1 MQTSISPTDSTP
13 VSRVST
19 LELFFDL
26 VFVFTIT
33 QVSHLI
39 LEAHSIGEVLKAFL
53 VLTLTWWM
61 YGGYAWLTNN
71 VGTTR
76 PLNRLLVL
84 TAMASFLVMALAIP
98 HAFEQD
104 GLAFGLAFLLVNI
117 IHALLFSR
125 APDPSSAQAIWRIA
139 PLNIGTALLVVIASL
154 VPQEW
159 NWLLWAT
166 AVGLLI
172 AVPWISP
179 PGGFA
184 IQPAHFAER
193 HGLVLIIALG
203 ESIISIGVGAEGEAV
218 TPLLITAVV
227 LMLSLIAALW
237 WSYFDQDEQRAEH
250 ALSHAQGN
258 ERGRMALFGFG
269 YAFLVM
275 IGGIV
280 LLAAGIHHIIDHLHE
295 PPTLTASALLAS
307 GIAVYFMG
315 DVFFRRSVR
324 IPFSRL
330 RFLMAFVSLATIPI
344 GLWAGSLVQVTSLL
358 GLMIVVIV
366 GEKMAQKAKYAPVS
380 P

>member
-1 MQTSISPTDSTP
+1 MQASISSTESTP

-76 PLNRLLVL
+76 PLNRLLML
-84 TAMASFLVMALAIP
+84 TAMASFLVMALSIP

-117 IHALLFSR
+117 IHALLFTR
-125 APDPSSAQAIWRIA
+125 APNPSSARAIWRIA
-139 PLNIGTALLVVIASL
+139 PLNISTAFLVVIASF

-166 AVGLLI
+166 AVSLLV

-179 PGGFA
+179 PGGFV
-184 IQPAHFAER
+184 IQPTHFAER

-227 LMLSLIAALW
+227 LMLSLIASLW

-250 ALSHAQGN
+250 ALSHAQGHQ
-258 ERGRMALFGFG
+258 RGRMALFGFG

-280 LLAAGIHHIIDHLHE
+280 LIAAGIHHIIDHLQE
-295 PPTLTASALLAS
+295 ATTLTASILLAS
-307 GIAVYFMG
+307 GIAVYLLG
-315 DVFFRRSVR
+315 DVFFRRSVQ
-324 IPFSRL
+324 IPSSRL
-330 RFLMAFVSLATIPI
+330 RFIIAIVSLATIPI
-344 GLWAGSLVQVTSLL
+344 GVWTGGLVQVAVLL
-358 GLMIVVIV
+358 GLMGVVIV
-366 GEKMAQKAKYAPVS
+366 GEKMGQKAG
-380 P
+380 